1 MENIFLFFTFQHVH
15 VFYFRLNYLGL
26 WQSNVLDEIIIIS
39 LVTKEK
45 CRATKGSVIY
55 LASNI
60 VLCSMV
66 FKKKKKSV
74 LVFPVLNPFGLV
86 SLQKGKKSFVFS
98 FSHHLL

>member
-66 FKKKKKSV
+66 FKKKKKKSV

-86 SLQKGKKSFVFS
+86 SLQKGKKIICILF
-98 FSHHLL
+98 